1 MDRQEETR
9 RLSALMI
16 TDIVGYTRLV
26 QRNERVALELLSEHN
41 ETIRDLLA
49 AHGGREV
56 KTMGDGFLVE
66 FASMLQAVTCA
77 VDIQKRFHQRNRMTE
92 ESRQFLVRIGLH
104 AGDVVCRGDDVFG
117 DGVNIASRIE
127 PLAEP
132 GGICLSQPAHGH
144 VWNKLDM
151 QMQSLGRKPL
161 KNVEQPMEVYRI
173 VMPWE
178 KAASDSG
185 PSAAMDRVAVLPL
198 INISPDPDDAYFT
211 DGMTEEL
218 IYTLSKVAG
227 LKVIAQTSV
236 MTYKGTDIP
245 VRQIGRE
252 LGVGSVLEGS
262 VRKSGDR
269 VRITVQLINA
279 ANEEHLWSQR
289 YDRMLADVFSI
300 QEGIAHDVTEE
311 LRSVLH
317 PVKPSPAGSV
327 SRKRPTVDLAAY
339 TLYLRG
345 RHFWSRRSREA
356 MEKAI
361 EYFQQAIAADPGF
374 AVAYSG
380 LADCYTV
387 MANHGHAQPSEAFG
401 KAREAARKAIELD
414 PDLAEAHASLG
425 LVYAEFERDHETA
438 EAEFRRAIDLNPNY
452 TSAHHWYANEL
463 MSLGR
468 SEEALHEI
476 EKASELDP
484 HSLMIRYAK
493 GAALQELGRLEEA
506 QSSFRKALEVEPGFA
521 PAMVSLAE
529 TEMAFWNWD
538 EAERPI
544 REILQRGTPADPVI
558 QFFYAYSRLIQSDVG
573 PAERFIDAFMEQS
586 LSTPILG
593 QRIGILLNFLRR
605 FDEAVTVLR
614 RSRELHPRNEAT
626 PLYLAYALAKA
637 GHHEEAVKLLDT
649 MPADQGRL
657 RKISLWSTNLR
668 VLCAIQGGQQARAEE
683 LIAEIAQMPQQP
695 NQSYV
700 LAQAFFAA
708 GHVDEGFAAVSRA
721 IAVRDP
727 MLRELRLEP
736 VFDPYRE
743 DPRFQEA
750 VAILGLAG
758 LPASSVHGST

>member
-1 MDRQEETR
+1 MNRPHETR

-26 QRNERVALELLSEHN
+26 QRDERLALELLSEHN
-41 ETIRDLLA
+41 EAIRELLA

-77 VDIQKRFHQRNRMTE
+77 VDIQKRFHQRNLEVRE
-92 ESRQFLVRIGLH
+92 NRRFLVRIGLH
-104 AGDVVCRGDDVFG
+104 AGDVVCRGEDVFG

-151 QMQSLGRKPL
+151 QLQSLGRKDL
-161 KNVEQPMEVYRI
+161 KNVEQPMEVYRVI
-173 VMPWE
+173 MPWD
-178 KAASDSG
+178 KTRPDPL
-185 PSAAMDRVAVLPL
+185 PSASMDRVAVLPL

-218 IYTLSKVAG
+218 IYTLSKVPG

-269 VRITVQLINA
+269 VRITVQLIDA

-289 YDRMLADVFSI
+289 YDRTLADVFSI
-300 QEGIAHDVTEE
+300 QEGIAHDVAEE
-311 LRSVLH
+311 LNALLH
-317 PVKPSPAGSV
+317 PAESRTTKGA
-327 SRKRPTVDLAAY
+327 RKRPTVDLAAY

-361 EYFQQAIAADPGF
+361 DYFRQAIAADPEF

-387 MANHGHAQPSEAFG
+387 MANHGHARPGEAFP
-401 KAREAARKAIELD
+401 KAREAAQRAIELD
-414 PDLAEAHASLG
+414 PELAEAHASLG
-425 LVYAEFERDHETA
+425 LVYAEFERDSDAA
-438 EAEFRRAIDLNPNY
+438 EREFRRAIALNPNY

-463 MSLGR
+463 MNLGR
-468 SEEALHEI
+468 SEDALREI
-476 EKASELDP
+476 QLASELDP
-484 HSLMIRYAK
+484 HSLMLRYAN
-493 GAALQELGRLEEA
+493 GAVLQELGRLEEA
-506 QSSFRKALEVEPGFA
+506 RSSFRRALEVEPGFA
-521 PAMVSLAE
+521 PAVVSLAE
-529 TEMAFWNWD
+529 TEMTLWNWD
-538 EAERPI
+538 EAERML
-544 REILQRGTPADPVI
+544 RDVLQRGTGVDPTIRFAD
-558 QFFYAYSRLIQSDVG
+558 AYVHLVRG
-573 PAERFIDAFMEQS
+573 NTRPAESFIQESWEEAQS
-586 LSTPILG
+586 APMLAQRLG
-593 QRIGILLNFLRR
+593 MLLIHLRR
-605 FDEAVTVLR
+605 FDQAATILQ
-614 RSRELHPRNEAT
+614 RSRELHPENETT
-626 PLYLAYALAKA
+626 PLYLGVALLRAGYLDEAERCLDNIPIEQTRMQKVKLWSAVLRVFCAIGTGRHEQAEQLVAEIARLPQQVNQAYALAQVLLVS
-637 GHHEEAVKLLDT
+637 GHE
-649 MPADQGRL
+649 
-657 RKISLWSTNLR
+657 
-668 VLCAIQGGQQARAEE
+668 
-683 LIAEIAQMPQQP
+683 
-695 NQSYV
+695 
-700 LAQAFFAA
+700 
-708 GHVDEGFAAVSRA
+708 DEGFAALSRA

-727 MLRELRLEP
+727 MLRELPIEQA
-736 VFDPYRE
+736 FDPYRD

-750 VAILGLAG
+750 LAILGLAS
-758 LPASSVHGST
+758 LPAPSSRRS

>member
-1 MDRQEETR
+1 MNRSKETR

-16 TDIVGYTRLV
+16 TDIVGYTRLA

-41 ETIRDLLA
+41 DTIRDLLA

-77 VDIQKRFHQRNRMTE
+77 VDIQKRFHQRNQDVAEDR
-92 ESRQFLVRIGLH
+92 RFLVRIGLH
-104 AGDVVCRGDDVFG
+104 AGDVICRGEDVFG

-132 GGICLSQPAHGH
+132 GGVCLSQPAHGH
-144 VWNKLDM
+144 VWNKLDL
-151 QMQSLGRKPL
+151 QMQNLGRKTL
-161 KNVEQPMEVYRI
+161 KNVEPPMEVYRI

-178 KAASDSG
+178 KAASDSR
-185 PSAAMDRVAVLPL
+185 PSASMDRVAVLPL

-218 IYTLSKVAG
+218 IYTLSKIPG

-245 VRQIGRE
+245 VRQIGQE

-289 YDRMLADVFSI
+289 YDRTLADVFSI
-300 QEGIAHDVTEE
+300 QEGIAHDVAEE
-311 LRSVLH
+311 LRSVLY
-317 PVKPSPAGSV
+317 PAEPAPAGTAP
-327 SRKRPTVDLAAY
+327 RKRPTVDLAAY

-361 EYFQQAIAADPGF
+361 EYFQHAIEADPGF

-387 MANHGHAQPSEAFG
+387 MANHGHAQPSEAFP

-414 PDLAEAHASLG
+414 PELAEAHASLG

-438 EAEFRRAIDLNPNY
+438 EAEFLRAIALNPNY

-463 MSLGR
+463 MNLGR

-476 EKASELDP
+476 QKASELDP

-493 GAALQELGRLEEA
+493 GATLQELGRLEEA
-506 QSSFRKALEVEPGFA
+506 QTSFRKALEVEPGFA
-521 PAMVSLAE
+521 PAVVSLAE

-538 EAERPI
+538 EAERLVQ
-544 REILQRGTPADPVI
+544 EILQRNAPADPVI
-558 QFFYAYSRLIQSDVG
+558 KFFHAYVRLTQGDGG
-573 PAERFIDAFMEQS
+573 PAEAFIDEFRGQS
-586 LSTPILG
+586 LSAPILG
-593 QRIGILLNFLRR
+593 QRVGILLNFLRR

-614 RSRELHPRNEAT
+614 RSQELHPGNEGT
-626 PLYLAYALAKA
+626 PLYLAYALVRT
-637 GHHEEAVKLLDT
+637 GRHEEAVTLLDN
-649 MPADQGRL
+649 MPADQMRL
-657 RKISLWSTNLR
+657 QKILLWSTDLR
-668 VLCAIQGGQQARAEE
+668 ALCAIQAGQHARVEE
-683 LIAEIAQMPQQP
+683 LISEIAEMPQQP

-700 LAQAFFAA
+700 LAQVHFAA
-708 GHVDEGFAAVSRA
+708 GHVDEGFAELSRA
-721 IAVRDP
+721 IAGRDP
-727 MLRELRLEP
+727 LLRELRLES
-736 VFDPYRE
+736 VFDPGILQR
-743 DPRFQEA
+743 PR
-750 VAILGLAG
+750 
-758 LPASSVHGST
+758 